1 MPETPPKEIKLLGVC
16 GSPVTEGNAWQMLEE
31 AMRAADGEAGVTCE
45 IVTLAGRKLTDCR
58 QCNWCFKKQTNELRC
73 VTDDDVTELYAKMEE
88 AHGIIMATPVY
99 FGRLS
104 GYLATL
110 IDRMRPYVHGNV
122 SRGMLRNKVGAAMAV
137 SWFRAGGG
145 EMAIATIYQFFFAV
159 NMVIASP
166 DLGLTGTMAYS
177 SLAGLG
183 GREGDDRLLVQK
195 DIFGMASARST
206 GARVIEL
213 ARLMNP

>member
-1 MPETPPKEIKLLGVC
+1 MPESEKVIKLLGIC
-16 GSPVTEGNAWQMLEE
+16 GSPIKEGNAWALLEE
-31 AMRAADGEAGVTCE
+31 AMRAAADQPDVTCE
-45 IVTLAGRKLTDCR
+45 MVSLAGRKLSDCK
-58 QCNWCFKKQTNELRC
+58 QCNWCFKKQSGELRC
-73 VTDDDVTELYAKMEE
+73 VQEDDIAELYAKME
-88 AHGIIMATPVY
+88 AADGIIMSTPVY

-145 EMAIATIYQFFFAV
+145 EMAIATVYQFFFAV

-166 DLGLTGTMAYS
+166 DLGLTGTMAFS

-183 GREGDDRLLVQK
+183 GREGDDRLLVAK

-213 ARLMNP
+213 ARLINR